1 MDAIALLHPS
11 QTLKKPVLL
20 SDPLLALSSLL
31 QSMAESFAFDLAN
44 KVLGKIASLA
54 LQEVALAW
62 GVTADLDGLKD
73 TLSVIQAVISDAEE
87 QQSNSRQITDWLR
100 KLKKALYEAE
110 GVLDDF
116 EYEALRRKVAKAGS
130 ITKQVHSFFSTSN
143 PLPFR
148 FKMGRKMKN
157 LKERLDKIAADKS
170 KFNLTE
176 RAVVVNTTHVV
187 HRKREM
193 THSYVDASNI
203 IGREQ
208 DKENIVSILMPSS
221 SDEQENVSIIPII
234 GIGGMGKTALA
245 KLVYNDGRVVK
256 HFDKRMWVCVSDEDN
271 EIETLTKKILI
282 SATMGGT
289 GTLSMDQFQ
298 NLRFSLAEFSMDELQ
313 TQLRNALDDKRYL
326 LVLDDVWNSDREK
339 WVKLTELLRGGAGGS
354 KIVVTTRKKSVASVL
369 GTFPAQELKGLP
381 DEDCQ
386 SLFLKCAFKDGQGK
400 QYPNLVKIGNQIV
413 KKCGGVPL
421 AVRSLVGLLYSKL
434 EERDWELV
442 RDNEIWTLEE
452 KDDGILPAL
461 RLSYDELPSHLK
473 PCFVFCSM
481 FPKDYELNNVELIQL
496 WMARGLIQ
504 PSSHNQ
510 ELEDIGNQCIIEL
523 CSRSFFQDVEDYK
536 VSVFFK
542 MHDLVHD
549 LALSIKKIESKE
561 VEDASIT
568 DNVPE
573 QILALL
579 QEKNNIRT
587 IWFPYSEINAT
598 AEYVGTCSSRFKYMR
613 VLDLRG
619 TDFEELPSSIGNMKH
634 LRYLDICGNKRVKKL
649 PASICKL
656 YLLLTL
662 SFKECTEL
670 EELPRDMGNFISL
683 RFLAITTK
691 QRAWPRKGNGLACLI
706 SLRWLLIA
714 ECNHVEFMFEGLQ
727 NLTALRSLEI
737 RRCPSLVSL
746 PPSVKHLPALETL
759 MIFNCEMF
767 NFMDEDGDE
776 ENDIQGI
783 SCRLRS
789 LMVVD
794 LPKLEALPGWLI
806 QGLAASTLHYLLIRR
821 CHKFKALPE
830 SLENLTSLQE
840 LRIDDCPQLSTLS
853 GGMHRLTTLKV
864 LSIRDCPELS
874 KRCKPEIG
882 EDWHKIAHV
891 PEIYIDGEAIKSTT
905 NN

>member
-87 QQSNSRQITDWLR
+87 QQSNSRQIADWLR

-110 GVLDDF
+110 DVLDDF

-143 PLPFR
+143 PLPFS

-157 LKERLDKIAADKS
+157 LKERLDKIAADRS

-176 RAVVVNTTHVV
+176 RAVVVDTTHVV

-193 THSYVDASNI
+193 THSYVDVSNI

-208 DKENIVSILMPSS
+208 DKENIVSILMKSS
-221 SDEQENVSIIPII
+221 SDEQENVSVIPII

-339 WVKLTELLRGGAGGS
+339 WLKLKELLMGSAGGS

-421 AVRSLVGLLYSKL
+421 AVRSLGGLLYSKL

-461 RLSYDELPSHLK
+461 KLSYDELPSHLK
-473 PCFVFCSM
+473 P
-481 FPKDYELNNVELIQL
+481 
-496 WMARGLIQ
+496 
-504 PSSHNQ
+504 
-510 ELEDIGNQCIIEL
+510 
-523 CSRSFFQDVEDYK
+523 SFFQDVEDYK

-670 EELPRDMGNFISL
+670 ENCQEIWNVTMWNLCLKDCKTSL
-683 RFLAITTK
+683 LLE
-691 QRAWPRKGNGLACLI
+691 AWRLEGVQVWCL
-706 SLRWLLIA
+706 
-714 ECNHVEFMFEGLQ
+714 CHQ
-727 NLTALRSLEI
+727 
-737 RRCPSLVSL
+737 
-746 PPSVKHLPALETL
+746 
-759 MIFNCEMF
+759 
-767 NFMDEDGDE
+767 DGDE

>member
-1 MDAIALLHPS
+1 MDAIALL
-11 QTLKKPVLL
+11 
-20 SDPLLALSSLL
+20 
-31 QSMAESFAFDLAN
+31 MAESFAFDLASQVVG
-44 KVLGKIASLA
+44 KLGSLA

-110 GVLDDF
+110 DVLDDF

-157 LKERLDKIAADKS
+157 LKERLDKIADDRS

-176 RAVVVNTTHVV
+176 RAVVVDTTHVV

-193 THSYVDASNI
+193 THSYVDVSNIIGREQDKENINLKERLDKIADDRSKFNLTERAVVVDTTHVVHRKREMTHSYVDVSNI

-221 SDEQENVSIIPII
+221 SDEQENVSVIPII

-256 HFDKRMWVCVSDEDN
+256 HFVKRMWVCVSDEDN

-298 NLRFSLAEFSMDELQ
+298 NVRFSLAEFSMDELQ

-339 WVKLTELLRGGAGGS
+339 WLKLKELLMGGAGGM
-354 KIVVTTRKKSVASVL
+354 ASVM

-421 AVRSLVGLLYSKL
+421 AVRSLGGLLYSKL

-442 RDNEIWTLEE
+442 RDNEIWTLKE

-461 RLSYDELPSHLK
+461 KLSYDELPSHLK
-473 PCFVFCSM
+473 S
-481 FPKDYELNNVELIQL
+481 
-496 WMARGLIQ
+496 
-504 PSSHNQ
+504 
-510 ELEDIGNQCIIEL
+510 
-523 CSRSFFQDVEDYK
+523 SFFQDVQDEK
-536 VSVFFK
+536 VFVWFK

-549 LALSIKKIESKE
+549 LALSIKKLSPKRLKMPRRLNMRNLQFKI
-561 VEDASIT
+561 
-568 DNVPE
+568 
-573 QILALL
+573 QILAS
-579 QEKNNIRT
+579 
-587 IWFPYSEINAT
+587 F
-598 AEYVGTCSSRFKYMR
+598 RFKR
-613 VLDLRG
+613 

-634 LRYLDICGNKRVKKL
+634 LRYLDISRNKRIKKL
-649 PASICKL
+649 PNVTMWNLCLKDCRTS
-656 YLLLTL
+656 LLL
-662 SFKECTEL
+662 EAWRL
-670 EELPRDMGNFISL
+670 EGV
-683 RFLAITTK
+683 
-691 QRAWPRKGNGLACLI
+691 QVWCL
-706 SLRWLLIA
+706 
-714 ECNHVEFMFEGLQ
+714 CHQ
-727 NLTALRSLEI
+727 
-737 RRCPSLVSL
+737 
-746 PPSVKHLPALETL
+746 
-759 MIFNCEMF
+759 
-767 NFMDEDGDE
+767 DGDE

-789 LMVVD
+789 LIFVD
-794 LPKLEALPGWLI
+794 LPKLEALPRWLI
-806 QGLAASTLHYLLIRR
+806 QGLAASTLHFLFIRR

-840 LRIDDCPQLSTLS
+840 LQIDDCPQLSTLS
-853 GGMHRLTTLKV
+853 GGMHCLTTLKV
-864 LSIRDCPELS
+864 LCIDDCPELS
-874 KRCKPEIG
+874 KRCKPEVG
-882 EDWHKIAHV
+882 EDWHKIANV
-891 PEIYIDGEAIKSTT
+891 PEIHIDGEAIKSTT